1 MLYIIF
7 VSDTVPIVT
16 TAVGG
21 YFREVVVVKVALQM
35 MMVCFN
41 IQGSGDPLEDG
52 GTVPGGGVGRTADDL
67 DRRRI

>member
-21 YFREVVVVKVALQM
+21 YFREVAVEKVALQM
-35 MMVCFN
+35 MMVCFD
-41 IQGSGDPLEDG
+41 IQGSGDQLEDE